1 MSMVRFALCKIL
13 LGVQGG
19 ALHWWGGAY
28 NFCWSASSIWV
39 ICSKLSPF
47 FKWVAGTGMG
57 EGLEDWTR
65 KARHTSGST
74 SIYEM
79 IWPWAIREVCRRHV
93 KLWTLPQNIQEP
105 KMCRKL
111 WMIFWHWR
119 RMGWAER
126 LFSKSFPPT
135 LAESPAYHEGRSLR
149 LQVCCVVLQKEKK
162 GWSLHNFRIQKNV
175 FRQLK
180 CIRKFIGYLHNA

>member
-1 MSMVRFALCKIL
+1 
-13 LGVQGG
+13 
-19 ALHWWGGAY
+19 
-28 NFCWSASSIWV
+28 
-39 ICSKLSPF
+39 
-47 FKWVAGTGMG
+47 
-57 EGLEDWTR
+57 
-65 KARHTSGST
+65 
-74 SIYEM
+74 
-79 IWPWAIREVCRRHV
+79 
-93 KLWTLPQNIQEP
+93 
-105 KMCRKL
+105 MCRKL

-135 LAESPAYHEGRSLR
+135 LAESPAFHEGRSLR